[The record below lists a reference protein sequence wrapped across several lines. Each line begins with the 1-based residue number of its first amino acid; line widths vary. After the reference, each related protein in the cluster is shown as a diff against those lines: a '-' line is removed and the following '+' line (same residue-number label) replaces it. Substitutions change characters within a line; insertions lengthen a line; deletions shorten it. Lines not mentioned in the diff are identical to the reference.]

1 MLGGAYSYNDKSTR
15 VHGQNGA
22 IIPDGE
28 TRTLKTYYAD
38 LVLKYRGF
46 AFVTDLW
53 DVPVVLLYS
62 PPIRIYR
69 SCWQGIECAS

>member
-22 IIPDGE
+22 IIRMERPDIENLLCGSS
-28 TRTLKTYYAD
+28 LKVPGIRFS
-38 LVLKYRGF
+38 LRI
-46 AFVTDLW
+46 LW

-69 SCWQGIECAS
+69 SLLARG